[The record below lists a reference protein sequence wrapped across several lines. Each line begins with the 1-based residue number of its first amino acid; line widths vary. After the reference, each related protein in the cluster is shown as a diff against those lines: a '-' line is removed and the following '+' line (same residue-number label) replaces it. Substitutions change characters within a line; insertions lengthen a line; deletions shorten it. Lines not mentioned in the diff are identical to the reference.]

1 MKMKTSSAFSLVWI
15 LGHLCAAQ
23 TQTSPGAEPDV
34 GEQGPLPL
42 QDIWDELR
50 ELRDTVVEQKV
61 ELRYLTERVTAAE
74 SVVEALEMAN
84 AAMEARMTAA
94 ESLAEE
100 LQTVNDELAVA
111 QEKLSTLQQR
121 LTADETH
128 LEELEQHQE
137 GQDAALQE
145 LQNLNEVGKVAF
157 SASLLESGEG
167 NTGTDVFVPL
177 VYRNVFTNIG
187 NHYNPI
193 TGYFTAA
200 VRALYYFSFTG
211 HVAHTESATL
221 MRLVKNEDFIVASGD
236 SGTTAED
243 PEDNVAN
250 GVVLQLEV
258 GDVVS
263 VQFGGEIWDDQ
274 YHRTTFSGFLLFPL

>member
-1 MKMKTSSAFSLVWI
+1 MKTSSAFSLVWI

-84 AAMEARMTAA
+84 A
-94 ESLAEE
+94 
-100 LQTVNDELAVA
+100 
-111 QEKLSTLQQR
+111 
-121 LTADETH
+121 
-128 LEELEQHQE
+128 
-137 GQDAALQE
+137 
-145 LQNLNEVGKVAF
+145 VGKVAF

-167 NTGTDVFVPL
+167 NTGSDVFVSS
-177 VYRNVFTNIG
+177 F
-187 NHYNPI
+187 
-193 TGYFTAA
+193 GYFTAA

-211 HVAHTESATL
+211 HVAHTESGTL

-236 SGTTAED
+236 RRTTAED

-263 VQFGGEIWDDQ
+263 VQLSGEIWDDQ
-274 YHRTTFSGFLLFPL
+274 YHRTTFNGFLLFPL

>member
-1 MKMKTSSAFSLVWI
+1 LKGT
-15 LGHLCAAQ
+15 

-84 AAMEARMTAA
+84 AGTLNLVAAMEARMTAA

-100 LQTVNDELAVA
+100 LQTVNDVA

-137 GQDAALQE
+137 GKGSIKEEAANAVL
-145 LQNLNEVGKVAF
+145 GKVAF

-167 NTGTDVFVPL
+167 NTGSDVFVPL

-187 NHYNPI
+187 NHSTPNHSCDCSFLLVL
-193 TGYFTAA
+193 GYFTAA

-211 HVAHTESATL
+211 HVAHTESGTL

-236 SGTTAED
+236 RRTTAED

-263 VQFGGEIWDDQ
+263 VQLSGEIWDDQ
-274 YHRTTFSGFLLFPL
+274 YHRTTFNGFLLFPL

>member
-1 MKMKTSSAFSLVWI
+1 MMMKTSSAFSLVWI

-100 LQTVNDELAVA
+100 LQTVNDDQTAELAVA

-167 NTGTDVFVPL
+167 NTGSDVFVPL

-187 NHYNPI
+187 NHSTPNHRLLHCSSKS
-193 TGYFTAA
+193 A
-200 VRALYYFSFTG
+200 VL
-211 HVAHTESATL
+211 
-221 MRLVKNEDFIVASGD
+221 
-236 SGTTAED
+236 
-243 PEDNVAN
+243 
-250 GVVLQLEV
+250 LQLYWPC
-258 GDVVS
+258 S
-263 VQFGGEIWDDQ
+263 T
-274 YHRTTFSGFLLFPL
+274 H